1 MVKLWSNKN
10 CDLWGNWCVPC
21 VFLSDPLDGKLLGQR
36 SANAT
41 GVLQGITFAWALQT
55 VQGLLFL
62 FRQPNS
68 FHLIH
73 FVLFYIILY
82 HVHSCLFMSYPFWN
96 WLIRWFFN
104 QKPWHFFPS
113 HAGRWWFI
121 GPPPRSKVAGQ
132 RKACRSAEAGCYRSD
147 VYVEIFVGKTHWT
160 MVSFRGC
167 WNY

>member
-1 MVKLWSNKN
+1 M
-10 CDLWGNWCVPC
+10 CAMC
-21 VFLSDPLDGKLLGQR
+21 FLSDPLDGKLLGQR

-96 WLIRWFFN
+96 WWFVDSSTRSHGIFSQAMPAAGDFWTAASLQGGWDKGKPVAPLKLDGPGLIFMWKFSLE
-104 QKPWHFFPS
+104 KP
-113 HAGRWWFI
+113 I
-121 GPPPRSKVAGQ
+121 GPWFRLGA
-132 RKACRSAEAGCYRSD
+132 
-147 VYVEIFVGKTHWT
+147 VETI
-160 MVSFRGC
+160 
-167 WNY
+167 NY